1 MDRHC
6 SQAEGRSSL
15 MIAHRL
21 STIVSCDQIIVMRNG
36 KIIERGNHKEL
47 LTRDDGVFASMWN
60 QQITIDDKMVE
71 DVASAKA
78 EKLVD
83 VKIPDEL
90 YHK

>member
-1 MDRHC
+1 
-6 SQAEGRSSL
+6 

-47 LTRDDGVFASMWN
+47 LARDDGVFAGMWN

-71 DVASAKA
+71 EVTSAKA
-78 EKLVD
+78 EKLAEI
-83 VKIPDEL
+83 KIPDQL

>member
-1 MDRHC
+1 
-6 SQAEGRSSL
+6 

-21 STIVSCDQIIVMRNG
+21 STIVSCDQIIVMRDG

-47 LTRDDGVFASMWN
+47 LARDDGVFAGMWN
-60 QQITIDDKMVE
+60 QQITIDDKMAEEVT
-71 DVASAKA
+71 AAKG

-90 YHK
+90 YSK